1 MTDLVHARPNG
12 EGRAYVPV
20 FQSLHDGD
28 GDGIPELMA
37 SADLVQ
43 SPSLRA
49 GGTIDLARRPVLRT
63 AGSGAAVNP
72 LAEPGSRVGEGDADL
87 GGL

>member
-1 MTDLVHARPNG
+1 MADLVHARPNG

-20 FQSLHDGD
+20 YQWLHDGD
-28 GDGIPELMA
+28 GDAIPEFMV
-37 SADLVQ
+37 SAELVQ

-49 GGTIDLARRPVLRT
+49 GGTIDLARRPVLRR

-72 LAEPGSRVGEGDADL
+72 LSEPGSRVGEGDAGL